1 MKRKNVHIV
10 MQAKGG
16 VGKTFISWIMGQF
29 LREKHPKL
37 LIVDTD
43 PTNQSLSIYKNLKP
57 MFVDFL
63 EGKRNIEVGNL
74 DKLFDLIT
82 TSEDDLVIDTG
93 SSSFVQ
99 LNSFLALERADE
111 VLTSINCNVFIHVPI
126 VGGESRKECLA
137 KLSSLI
143 KNVPNAMFIAWINN
157 YPVPVFS
164 ETPKDDEPV
173 SFEDTE
179 VFKENKKR
187 FKCIIV
193 LPAFPED
200 TTGKTLKLITKNGM
214 TFDDFYNMS
223 KKGRVEV
230 DGISVNT
237 LQVFRCNQVK
247 KTLWECLR
255 PLDTLERYHSDQN
268 APVLISRDDE
278 IRTDSIIVEDDDE
291 LTTAEE

>member
-63 EGKRNIEVGNL
+63 EGRRNIEVGQL

-99 LNSFLALERADE
+99 LNTFLSLERADE
-111 VLTSINCNVFIHVPI
+111 VLTSINCNLFIHVPI
-126 VGGESRKECLA
+126 VGGESRKECLL

-164 ETPKDDEPV
+164 ENPKDDEPA

-179 VFKENKKR
+179 VFIENKRR

-200 TTGKTLKLITKNGM
+200 TSGKTLKLITKNGM
-214 TFDDFYNMS
+214 TLDDFDNMG
-223 KKGRVEV
+223 KKGRVEI

-237 LQVFRCNQVK
+237 LQIFRCHQVK
-247 KTLWECLR
+247 QTLWECLR
-255 PLDTLERYHSDQN
+255 PLDTLERYHSDKN
-268 APVLISRDDE
+268 APVLINRDEEIKSESKIIEDE
-278 IRTDSIIVEDDDE
+278 DSVP
-291 LTTAEE
+291 AEE